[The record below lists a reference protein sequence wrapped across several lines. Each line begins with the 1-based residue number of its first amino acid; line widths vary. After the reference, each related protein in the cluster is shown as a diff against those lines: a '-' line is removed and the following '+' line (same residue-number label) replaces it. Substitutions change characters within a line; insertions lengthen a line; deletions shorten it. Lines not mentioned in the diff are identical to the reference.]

1 MAVQQALEAEPA
13 TGTEH
18 GHDMAVGQRALDRHE
33 LPDVTDSD
41 TALEHGAEAL
51 DDMIRQ
57 HGEIGDGLLADP
69 GPLSRQACLKSTAG
83 LPAWLGMRSMLKAMG
98 RPLWEHKTDINP
110 LHIACQ
116 HPVTLKM
123 SVFCYGNIMPVCTSP
138 ITPIA

>member
-33 LPDVTDSD
+33 LPEVTDSD

-57 HGEIGDGLLADP
+57 HGEVGDGLLADP
-69 GPLSRQACLKSTAG
+69 GPFAPACLKSTAG

-98 RPLWEHKTDINP
+98 RSLWEHETDTNR
-110 LHIACQ
+110 LHLACQ
-116 HPVTLKM
+116 HPVIPRM
-123 SVFCYGNIMPVCTSP
+123 FVFCYGNILPVCTSP
-138 ITPIA
+138 ITPFA